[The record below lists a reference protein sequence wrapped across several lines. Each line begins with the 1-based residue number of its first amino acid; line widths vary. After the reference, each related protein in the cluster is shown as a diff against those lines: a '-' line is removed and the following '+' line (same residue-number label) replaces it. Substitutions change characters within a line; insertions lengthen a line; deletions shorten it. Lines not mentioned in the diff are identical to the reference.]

1 MASDRLFPL
10 LFSRLNAKLF
20 RMEEL
25 LNPNSLL
32 ALVALTALEVVLG
45 VDNLV
50 FIAIL
55 TGRLPQK
62 YRLFAR
68 RLGLA
73 MAALGRIVLLFAA
86 SWVITLEK
94 SELFKIT
101 WFGWDHAV
109 SIRDFIL
116 IAGGVFL
123 LAKATWEI
131 HQSLEGAIHNAD
143 KEIAEGSV
151 SVANVIGQILLLDL
165 VFSIDSVLTAVG
177 MVEPGNPDKFQSAP
191 IPGTTIPWP
200 AMAIMSVAVFTAVAV
215 MLFFITPVSRF
226 IERHPTV
233 KMLALAFLI
242 LIGTIL
248 VADGLH
254 QHIPRGYVY
263 FAMGFSIFVE
273 MLNLRVMKRAERR
286 RQARKS

>member
-1 MASDRLFPL
+1 VLDFPL
-10 LFSRLNAKLF
+10 PNLTANAKLLP
-20 RMEEL
+20 MEEL
-25 LNPNSLL
+25 LAPNSLL

-55 TGRLPQK
+55 TGRLPPE
-62 YRLFAR
+62 RRAFAR

-73 MAALGRIVLLFAA
+73 MAAIGRIVLLLAA
-86 SWVITLEK
+86 SWVITLEE
-94 SELFKIT
+94 SELFTIT
-101 WFGWDHAV
+101 LFGLNLKM
-109 SIRDFIL
+109 SIRDLIL

-131 HQSLEGAIHNAD
+131 HHTLEGAIHHAD
-143 KEIAEGSV
+143 AESARPVSV
-151 SVANVIGQILLLDL
+151 SGVIGQILLLDL

-177 MVEPGNPDKFQSAP
+177 MVEPQKFTSP
-191 IPGTTIPWP
+191 PLPFTTVPWP
-200 AMAIMSVAVFTAVAV
+200 AMTIMSAAVLTAVAV
-215 MLFFITPVSRF
+215 MLFFITPVSNF

-233 KMLALAFLI
+233 KMLALAFLL
-242 LIGTIL
+242 LIGMIL

-273 MLNLRVMKRAERR
+273 LLNLKAKSRAERKKL
-286 RQARKS
+286 AY

>member
-1 MASDRLFPL
+1 LCI
-10 LFSRLNAKLF
+10 SRRQAKLF
-20 RMEEL
+20 RMGEL
-25 LNPNSLL
+25 LAADALL

-55 TGRLPQK
+55 TGRLPPEK
-62 YRLFAR
+62 RAFAR

-73 MAALGRIVLLFAA
+73 MAALGRIVLLLAA
-86 SWVITLEK
+86 SWVITLE
-94 SELFKIT
+94 EAHLFSIT
-101 WFGWDHAV
+101 WFGLDLKMSV
-109 SIRDFIL
+109 RDLIL
-116 IAGGVFL
+116 IAGGMFL

-131 HQSLEGAIHNAD
+131 HHSLEGAIHHTD
-143 KEIAEGSV
+143 EGKPGEPV
-151 SVANVIGQILLLDL
+151 SFAGVIGQILLLDL

-177 MVEPGNPDKFQSAP
+177 MVEPGNPEKFSAPP
-191 IPGTTIPWP
+191 IPGTTIPWT
-200 AMAIMSVAVFTAVAV
+200 AMAIMSAAVLTAVAV
-215 MLFFITPVSRF
+215 MLFFITPVSSF

-242 LIGTIL
+242 LIGMIL
-248 VADGLH
+248 VADGFH

-273 MLNLRVMKRAERR
+273 MLNLKVRSRAEKKRLA
-286 RQARKS
+286 Q